1 MRNSVAEQ
9 CYSGNTTGL
18 HKMTNS
24 HLAISIEP
32 IPVNLATDWP
42 GISDRNLVELCLE
55 RNEDAWVELMRRYH
69 LLIVKVSS
77 RTISRWFKP
86 TPNLLDDLFKDVL
99 MKICANEFRALREL
113 EWRHEGSLRGL
124 LQVVSSTVAQDH
136 LRRCLSLSRSLHLE
150 QQLEGF
156 AHDREAKSPHREI
169 EHKILL
175 RQIVSR
181 LAQLIPERDRTR
193 DIAMFL
199 LYYGYRV
206 TAAELAR
213 LYHLGSKTV
222 ESKILRLTRLA
233 RAHCA

>member
-1 MRNSVAEQ
+1 
-9 CYSGNTTGL
+9 
-18 HKMTNS
+18 MTNS
-24 HLAISIEP
+24 LVAVSIKTSSDE
-32 IPVNLATDWP
+32 LTTTDWP
-42 GISDRNLVELCLE
+42 GISDRKLVGLCLE

-69 LLIVKVSS
+69 LLIIKVSS
-77 RTISRWFKP
+77 RTIRRWFKP

-99 MKICANEFRALREL
+99 VKICANEFRALREL
-113 EWRHEGSLRGL
+113 EWRHEGTLRGL

-136 LRRCLSLSRSLHLE
+136 LRRCLSLSRCLHLE
-150 QQLEGF
+150 QQLEEF
-156 AHDREAKSPHREI
+156 AHDREAKGSQREI

-175 RQIVSR
+175 RQIASR
-181 LAQLIPERDRTR
+181 LAQLIPERNRTR

-213 LYHLGSKTV
+213 LYHLGTKTV
-222 ESKILRLTRLA
+222 ESKLLRLTRLA